1 MYVGL
6 TGGIG
11 SGKSALAA
19 LLAEQGA
26 HVIDADLL
34 ARQVVSDEAQVIE
47 GQLGPGLLASDGSV
61 NRAALAA
68 RIFSD
73 PAARAW
79 LESLVHPEVAR
90 RAAAL
95 RAGLPPDAVV
105 VYDVA
110 LLAEKGMR
118 GQFDAVIVVT
128 APVEQRLAR
137 LEQRGVPRDDALA
150 RMAAQ
155 ASDEE
160 RARIADIVVD
170 NSGSMND
177 LRESAAGVWR
187 QLATYA

>member
-34 ARQVVSDEAQVIE
+34 ARQVVSDEAQVID
-47 GQLGPGLLASDGSV
+47 GKLGPGLLASDGSV

-160 RARIADIVVD
+160 RARVADIVVD